1 MKRRKEVVI
10 DLFST
15 KLCPSK
21 GGPAH
26 TTSQWG
32 LLKRRIE
39 GIEEAVGITGVE
51 GRSYCS
57 RTRLVLLE
65 YALFSFLAGERS
77 I

>member
-1 MKRRKEVVI
+1 MPKQGRA
-10 DLFST
+10 ST
-15 KLCPSK
+15 YYISV
-21 GGPAH
+21 G
-26 TTSQWG
+26 T